1 MADDVA
7 MGSQDA
13 PVEDRVLTIPNAIS
27 VVRLCC
33 IPLFLWLLFGR
44 DDRFWAAWLLAGL
57 GATDWVDGY
66 IARRWNQVSSLG
78 KVLDPT
84 ADRLLFIVGVSA
96 IIIDGSAPLWFSVA
110 VVFREVVMSIALVV
124 LTAMGMERFDVNW
137 YGKAGTFD
145 LMFAFP
151 LFLVGEADVRGA
163 EIWHWLGWAFGLPG
177 LALSYYAAFTYI
189 PKMKASL
196 ASGRAKRQTAPKA
209 PQRKVWS

>member
-1 MADDVA
+1 MERDAVTGSEADPD
-7 MGSQDA
+7 M
-13 PVEDRVLTIPNAIS
+13 DRVLTVPNAIT

-33 IPLFLWLLFGR
+33 IPLFLWLLFGQDNR
-44 DDRFWAAWLLAGL
+44 HAAAWLLAAL

-66 IARRWNQVSSLG
+66 IARRWNQISSLG

-84 ADRLLFIVGVSA
+84 ADRLLFIVGVTA

-110 VVFREVVMSIALVV
+110 VVAREVVVSAALVI

-163 EIWHWLGWAFGLPG
+163 EIWHWMGWAFGLPG

-196 ASGRAKRQTAPKA
+196 ATGRAKRQTAPQGA
-209 PQRKVWS
+209 